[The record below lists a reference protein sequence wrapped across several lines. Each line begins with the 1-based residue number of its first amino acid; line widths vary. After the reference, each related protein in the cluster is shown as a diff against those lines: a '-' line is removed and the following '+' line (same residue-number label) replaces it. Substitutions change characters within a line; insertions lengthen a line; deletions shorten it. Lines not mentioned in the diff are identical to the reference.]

1 MVRQFFQSRIRSFG
15 FAFKGLATLFRTQ
28 PNAWIHLLATVSVL
42 TFAWFFAVSRA
53 EWCILLLCIT
63 LVFAAEAFNTAIEF
77 LTDLASPEFH
87 PLAGHA
93 KDVAA
98 AAVLFCAIGAVV
110 VGLVVFVPYFWAFF
124 TS

>member
-1 MVRQFFQSRIRSFG
+1 MAHFFQSRIRSFG

-28 PNAWIHLLATVSVL
+28 PNAWVHALAMLGVIGLAWYFQVSGV
-42 TFAWFFAVSRA
+42 
-53 EWCILLLCIT
+53 EWALLLLCIT
-63 LVFAAEAFNTAIEF
+63 LVLAAEAFNTSIEF

-98 AAVLFCAIGAVV
+98 AAVLICSLGSVA
-110 VGLVVFVPYFWAFF
+110 VGLVILGPYLLEAIL
-124 TS
+124 

>member
-1 MVRQFFQSRIRSFG
+1 MRSFG

-28 PNAWIHLLATVSVL
+28 PNVWIHALAMVVVIGMGWYFQVSS
-42 TFAWFFAVSRA
+42 TEWAV
-53 EWCILLLCIT
+53 LLLCIT
-63 LVFAAEAFNTAIEF
+63 LVLAAEAFNTSIEF

-98 AAVLFCAIGAVV
+98 AAVLISALGSIV
-110 VGLVVFVPYFWAFF
+110 VGLVVLGPYLLEAIF
-124 TS
+124 